1 MAILRSAPICMQV
14 QHVANFEY
22 AVRDI
27 KKDAENYLTDFL
39 AR

>member
-22 AVRDI
+22 AVRD